1 MSQENV
7 ELVRRFVEASARG
20 DFEAALALMRPD
32 IEFWTRPEVPDL
44 PASYVGH
51 AGMRD
56 FWGTLADSYTESFRV
71 ELEELID
78 AGDYVVLAYRQSAL
92 VRASESRVDAHQ
104 FCVFRVQGGKLAEAW
119 VYSNRGDALE
129 AAGLR
134 E

>member
-7 ELVRRFVEASARG
+7 ELVRRFVEAWARG
-20 DFEAALALMRPD
+20 DFEAGLALMRPD
-32 IEFWTRPEVPDL
+32 IEFWMRPEALDL
-44 PASYVGH
+44 PVSYVGH
-51 AGMRD
+51 AGLRD
-56 FWGTLADSYTESFRV
+56 FWGTLAEGYTDSFRV

-92 VRASESRVDAHQ
+92 VRGSESRVEAHL
-104 FCVFRVQGGKLAEAW
+104 FCVFRVQGEKLAEAW
-119 VYSNRGDALE
+119 VYADRGDALE

>member
-7 ELVRRFVEASARG
+7 ELVRRFVEASAGG
-20 DFEAALALMRPD
+20 DFDAALALMRPD
-32 IEFWTRPEVPDL
+32 IEFWTRPEAPDL

-51 AGMRD
+51 AGMLD
-56 FWGTLADSYTESFRV
+56 FWGMLAESYTEFRV

-92 VRASESRVDAHQ
+92 VRASESRVGAHL